1 MKHFRFIIVAL
12 FIGIAT
18 CSFMTPYS
26 LPKESPED
34 CPEEYPRVC
43 NVYWSSENI
52 ITVEVCCSYGC
63 HVTVTPM
70 VYMMF
75 RVIENEKKTTLKY
88 DHRNDYYYGYVQ
100 FTCKDKNMGKLHNY
114 DFDVYLKE

>member
-1 MKHFRFIIVAL
+1 
-12 FIGIAT
+12 
-18 CSFMTPYS
+18 
-26 LPKESPED
+26 
-34 CPEEYPRVC
+34 
-43 NVYWSSENI
+43 
-52 ITVEVCCSYGC
+52 
-63 HVTVTPM
+63 M